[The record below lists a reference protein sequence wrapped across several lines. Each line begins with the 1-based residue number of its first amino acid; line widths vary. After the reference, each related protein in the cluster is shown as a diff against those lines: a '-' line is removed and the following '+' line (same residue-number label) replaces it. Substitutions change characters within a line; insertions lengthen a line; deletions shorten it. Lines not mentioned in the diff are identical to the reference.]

1 MIIIQYR
8 ERADKRANK
17 GAFNEHGGQ
26 KDDFTETLQKLY
38 RNLTE
43 IDRKIVELIV
53 SDKFVTTTKIAEQ
66 IGESRQT
73 IATRIKKL
81 IYSAGNLQRYIRT

>member
-1 MIIIQYR
+1 MNLVY
-8 ERADKRANK
+8 E
-17 GAFNEHGGQ
+17 GGQ

-53 SDKFVTTTKIAEQ
+53 FDKSVTTTKMAEQ
-66 IGESRQT
+66 IGKSRQT
-73 IATRIKKL
+73 IATRIKE
-81 IYSAGNLQRYIRT
+81 LQEKGIVKRVGPDNGGYWEIIK